1 MLVLP
6 ELLPEEGQENLAL
19 YTLLLETE
27 EFPRSKPCG
36 GGLSDHAISYFDFEF
51 PQDIIKWEV
60 TGTRISFRGQVVEAH
75 KDHCLYTMI
84 SRDVFDNL
92 LLEKAIEGGAEAHIG
107 EQIFQCEEFLVCGSH
122 DRKRNLSGKV
132 CHYR

>member
-6 ELLPEEGQENLAL
+6 ELLPEEGAGKLGL
-19 YTLLLETE
+19 IYLLIETE

-36 GGLSDHAISYFDFEF
+36 GGLSEHAISYFDSEF

-60 TGTRISFRGQVVEAH
+60 TGTRISFRGQAVEAH

-84 SRDVFDNL
+84 SRDIFDNL
-92 LLEKAIEGGAEAHIG
+92 LLEKAIESGAEAHTG
-107 EQIFQCEEFLVCGSH
+107 
-122 DRKRNLSGKV
+122 
-132 CHYR
+132 